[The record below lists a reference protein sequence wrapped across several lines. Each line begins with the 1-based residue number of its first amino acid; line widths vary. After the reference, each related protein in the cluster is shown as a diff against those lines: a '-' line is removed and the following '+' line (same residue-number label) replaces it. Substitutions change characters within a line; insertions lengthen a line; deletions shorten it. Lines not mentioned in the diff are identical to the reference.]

1 MQKNLLKFVLDSLL
15 FVAMTATAAI
25 GLLLGFVIPKGG
37 QLPYQEKVFLG
48 LHRHSWGD
56 IHLFFAIT
64 FLIILPFH
72 LWLNWSWIS
81 SSTKKYFGEKWKK
94 YLLVLCGAW
103 VILLIVAYITE
114 H

>member
-1 MQKNLLKFVLDSLL
+1 MQKNLLKFALDSIM
-15 FVAMTATAAI
+15 FVSMTTTAVI
-25 GLLLGFVIPKGG
+25 GLLLGFVIPRGSHV
-37 QLPYQEKVFLG
+37 PYQERVFMG
-48 LHRHSWGD
+48 LHRHEWGD

-81 SSTKKYFGEKWKK
+81 ASTKKYFGEQWKK
-94 YLLVLCGAW
+94 YLYVLSGAW
-103 VILLIVAYITE
+103 IIMLIIGMIIE